1 MDEMREYLYSIRFY
15 LGFLN
20 QRKKKKSAKS
30 ACMVLMLPTET
41 DVLLAWEAATECQI
55 GLIPGI

>member
-1 MDEMREYLYSIRFY
+1 MDEMREYLYNIRFY

-20 QRKKKKSAKS
+20 QREKKSAKS
-30 ACMVLMLPTET
+30 ACMVLMLHTET